1 MPSRR
6 KGTSDRMRVRYQLG
20 YDKSSPSIC
29 PTAFC
34 NAFGITAYLRKRL
47 KKEVKDGLFHMES
60 NKQQFYENEPVGKD
74 DLKEIKSL
82 LKQCKKKLPKTLQE
96 NKERKRYSIR
106 SLAWRPLLSRVSD
119 PHSPFCG
126 MAW

>member
-6 KGTSDRMRVRYQLG
+6 KGSSDRMRVRYQLG

-47 KKEVKDGLFHMES
+47 KKEVKDGFFHMES

-82 LKQCKKKLPKTLQE
+82 LKQCKVKLPKTLQVNME
-96 NKERKRYSIR
+96 LPNTVGILKVEILIIYYIIIFISIR
-106 SLAWRPLLSRVSD
+106 
-119 PHSPFCG
+119 H
-126 MAW
+126 